1 MTKSKAQIQEEIY
14 LSLSSKKS
22 LVRVQP
28 GTKTPEEFFHDIS
41 LLCLDTTDIGKKA
54 FQAEFYISKKRLK
67 NILSTDHYNYLK
79 KTAINVSH
87 DADHVYYT
95 EYNEYFF
102 DRLFYLD
109 LYKTYIIDDLVMFY
123 NSDIYF
129 SDFAN
134 YSSKEKQKLASFWN
148 TYCKHSGTENIADP
162 QLKEFL
168 ENIGIIS

>member
-1 MTKSKAQIQEEIY
+1 MTKSKSQIQEEIY
-14 LSLSSKKS
+14 LSLPMKKS
-22 LVRVQP
+22 LVKVQP
-28 GTKTPEEFFHDIS
+28 GSKTPEEFFHDIS
-41 LLCLDTTDIGKKA
+41 ILCLEASQIDKDPYKC
-54 FQAEFYISKKRLK
+54 EFYLSKKRIK
-67 NILSTDHYNYLK
+67 NILSTEHYNYLK
-79 KTAINVSH
+79 KNAISVRHN
-87 DADHVYYT
+87 ADHILYT

-134 YSSKEKQKLASFWN
+134 YSSKEKQRLANFWTMYFN
-148 TYCKHSGTENIADP
+148 KNPMETIADP
-162 QLKEFL
+162 KLKEFL